1 MIGMQYSQIFFR
13 FASKCSKKLKNDNE
27 FLMKWEE
34 NLPFGALARYW

>member
-1 MIGMQYSQIFFR
+1 VFE
-13 FASKCSKKLKNDNE
+13 KLKNDNE